1 MADILEISPELLL
14 QQSQQ
19 MQQLK
24 LSYEALMEKMLA
36 DITGINGSWSQLL
49 ANNFTAKIAD
59 AQKSFSGVTAMLQN
73 GADAATMAA
82 TTLSQGDMTL
92 ATRLVGTFT
101 LPQGVLST
109 IAVEGAE
116 YVYEHIQDGYQIL
129 KGKVEAAR
137 AEMSASQR
145 AWFDLIFD
153 KTLKAVGGDMAKAL
167 KITSKV
173 TGKILEGDYLEALQ
187 TLGEYD
193 FKEMA
198 KEYITAA
205 GIALGKNEQAA
216 YINYGLN
223 LIKDAAEGTVDI
235 FFEGPSLENLGK
247 LAWNLTGQPVL
258 DTAGDY
264 IYKAVMLVPGVSEYY
279 DAKGAKDIGDMAS
292 IALGELY
299 GMLSPNPE
307 MKEYASTYY
316 EEQGGLWEGL
326 WNGGKEIVS
335 FVAENGPVD
344 AVKKYVDTLAK
355 DEKGALAYNL
365 ENGKILWN
373 EAQEYIKNVQSF
385 VDECGSEPAAFLEFW
400 ETAAKDTYHTV
411 TDTAGR
417 VWKALFS

>member
-24 LSYEALMEKMLA
+24 MSYETLMEKMLA
-36 DITGINGSWSQLL
+36 DIHGINGSWSQLL
-49 ANNFTAKIAD
+49 ANNFSAKITD
-59 AQKSFSGVTAMLQN
+59 AQKSFMGVADMLQN
-73 GADAATMAA
+73 GSNAAAMAA

-129 KGKVEAAR
+129 KGKVDAAR

-153 KTLKAVGGDMAKAL
+153 KTLKAVGGDMAKAI

-173 TGKILEGDYLEALQ
+173 TGKVLEGDYLGALK

-193 FKEMA
+193 FKETA

-205 GIALGKNEQAA
+205 GFVLSKNEQAA

-279 DAKGAKDIGDMAS
+279 DAKGAKDIGDMVS

-299 GMLSPNPE
+299 GMLSPNPG

-335 FVAENGPVD
+335 FVADNGPID
-344 AVKKYVDTLAK
+344 AVKQYVKTVAK
-355 DEKGALAYNL
+355 DAGAAWDHNV
-365 ENGKILWN
+365 ENGKILWK
-373 EAQEYIKNVQSF
+373 EAGEYIKNVQSY

>member
-82 TTLSQGDMTL
+82 TTLSQGDTTL
-92 ATRLVGTFT
+92 ATRLVGSFMA
-101 LPQGVLST
+101 PQGILTPIV
-109 IAVEGAE
+109 VKGAE
-116 YVYEHIQDGYQIL
+116 YAYEQIQDGYQFL

-173 TGKILEGDYLEALQ
+173 TDKVLEGDYLGALK

-193 FKEMA
+193 FKETA

-205 GIALGKNEQAA
+205 GVVLSKNEQAA

-223 LIKDAAEGTVDI
+223 LIKDVAEGTVEI
-235 FFEGPSLENLGK
+235 FTEGPSLENLGK

-279 DAKGAKDIGDMAS
+279 DAHGAKDIGDMAN
-292 IALGELY
+292 IALTELY

-335 FVAENGPVD
+335 FVVDNGPID
-344 AVKKYVDTLAK
+344 AVKKYVETLAK
-355 DEKGALAYNL
+355 DEKGAVAYNL

-400 ETAAKDTYHTV
+400 ETAAKDAYHTV
-411 TDTAGR
+411 TDTASR
-417 VWKALFS
+417 VWNAFFS

>member
-59 AQKSFSGVTAMLQN
+59 AQKSFSGVADMLQN
-73 GADAATMAA
+73 GADAAAMAA
-82 TTLSQGDMTL
+82 TTLNQGDVTL
-92 ATRLVGTFT
+92 AAKLVGNVVNPTFAE
-101 LPQGVLST
+101 GYAREEALSN
-109 IAVEGAE
+109 
-116 YVYEHIQDGYQIL
+116 YQQAQETHQRL
-129 KGKVEAAR
+129 KERIDAAR
-137 AEMSASQR
+137 GEMSASQR
-145 AWFDLIFD
+145 AWFDLIVD
-153 KTLKAVGGDMAKAL
+153 KVWKAVGGDTGKAL
-167 KITSKV
+167 KLSIKV
-173 TGKILEGDYLEALQ
+173 VDKIMEGDYLGALKI
-187 TLGEYD
+187 LG
-193 FKEMA
+193 KEGYKDIA

-205 GIALGKNEQAA
+205 GFVLNKNQQAA

-223 LIKDAAEGTVDI
+223 VIKNTVSGAKEVI
-235 FFEGPSLENLGK
+235 LEGPSLENFGK
-247 LAWNLTGQPVL
+247 IAWNLTAQPIL

-264 IYKAVMLVPGVSEYY
+264 IYKAVNLVPGVSEYY
-279 DAKGAKDIGDMAS
+279 ESRGAKDIGDMAS

-335 FVAENGPVD
+335 FVADNGPIG
-344 AVKKYVDTLAK
+344 AVKKYVETFAK
-355 DEKGALAYNL
+355 DEKGAFAYNL

-373 EAQEYIKNVQSF
+373 EAQEYIKNVQSY

-411 TDTAGR
+411 TDTASR
-417 VWKALFS
+417 VWKAFFS

>member
-1 MADILEISPELLL
+1 MAQILEISPELLL

-36 DITGINGSWSQLL
+36 DINGINGSWSQLL

-59 AQKSFSGVTAMLQN
+59 AQKSFLGVTVMLQN
-73 GADAATMAA
+73 GSNAAAMAA
-82 TTLSQGDMTL
+82 TTLSQGDTTL
-92 ATRLVGTFT
+92 ATRLVGSFMA
-101 LPQGVLST
+101 PKSVLT
-109 IAVEGAE
+109 PIVAEGAE

-173 TGKILEGDYLEALQ
+173 TGKVLEGDYLGALQ

-205 GIALGKNEQAA
+205 GVALGKNEQAA

-264 IYKAVMLVPGVSEYY
+264 IYNAVMLVPGISEYY
-279 DAKGAKDIGDMAS
+279 DAKGVENIGDMAS
-292 IALGELY
+292 VALGDWY
-299 GMLSPNPE
+299 SMISPDPG

-326 WNGGKEIVS
+326 WNGGREIVS
-335 FVAENGPVD
+335 FVADNGPIG
-344 AVKKYVDTLAK
+344 AVKKYVETVAK
-355 DEKGALAYNL
+355 DAGAAWDHNV
-365 ENGKILWN
+365 ENGKILWK
-373 EAQEYIKNVQSF
+373 EAGEYIKNVQSF

>member
-82 TTLSQGDMTL
+82 TTLSQGDTTL
-92 ATRLVGTFT
+92 AARLVGTFT
-101 LPQGVLST
+101 TPQSVLST
-109 IAVEGAE
+109 GAIQSVGN
-116 YVYEHIQDGYQIL
+116 VYENIQDGYEFL
-129 KGKVEAAR
+129 KGKVDAAR

-153 KTLKAVGGDMAKAL
+153 KTLKAVGGDMAKAI

-173 TGKILEGDYLEALQ
+173 TGKVLEGDYLGALK

-193 FKEMA
+193 FKETA

-205 GIALGKNEQAA
+205 GFVLSKNEQAA

-223 LIKDAAEGTVDI
+223 LVKNTAEGVVEI
-235 FFEGPSLENLGK
+235 LFEGPNLENFGR
-247 LAWNLTGQPVL
+247 LAWNLTAQPVL

-279 DAKGAKDIGDMAS
+279 DAKGAKDIGDMAN

-335 FVAENGPVD
+335 FVAENGPID

-373 EAQEYIKNVQSF
+373 EAQEYIKNVQSY

-411 TDTAGR
+411 TDTASR

>member
-36 DITGINGSWSQLL
+36 DIHGINSSWSQLL
-49 ANNFTAKIAD
+49 SNNFSAKITD
-59 AQKSFSGVTAMLQN
+59 AQRSFMGVADMLQN
-73 GADAATMAA
+73 GSDAAAMAA
-82 TTLSQGDMTL
+82 TTLSQGDTTL
-92 ATRLVGTFT
+92 AARLVGTFT
-101 LPQGVLST
+101 IPQNVLST
-109 IAVEGAE
+109 GAIQGVGN
-116 YVYEHIQDGYQIL
+116 VYENIQGGYQLL
-129 KGKVEAAR
+129 KGKVDAAR

-167 KITSKV
+167 KITSKI
-173 TGKILEGDYLEALQ
+173 TGKVLEGDYLGALQ

-193 FKEMA
+193 FKETA
-198 KEYITAA
+198 KEYITAT
-205 GIALGKNEQAA
+205 GVALGKNEVAA

-223 LIKDAAEGTVDI
+223 LIKDAAESTVDI

-264 IYKAVMLVPGVSEYY
+264 IYNAVMLVPGISEYY
-279 DAKGAKDIGDMAS
+279 DAKGVENIGDMAS
-292 IALGELY
+292 VALGDWY
-299 GMLSPNPE
+299 SMISPDPG

-316 EEQGGLWEGL
+316 EEHGGLWEGL

-335 FVAENGPVD
+335 FVADNGPIG
-344 AVKKYVDTLAK
+344 AVKQYVETVAK
-355 DEKGALAYNL
+355 DAGAAWNHNV
-365 ENGKILWN
+365 ENGKILWK
-373 EAQEYIKNVQSF
+373 EAGEYIKNVQSF
-385 VDECGSEPAAFLEFW
+385 VDECGSEQEAFLEFW

-411 TDTAGR
+411 TDTASR